1 MTVTDQTKL
10 LLSEAGGGNFIIS
23 EIVKAYKLF
32 FIFLI
37 KGEVCIYLYY
47 LREFCFPFSW
57 GNQIFLFITF
67 YASPGGTLYI
77 YLAFKV
83 PKIMLII
90 FNAHTM

>member
-57 GNQIFLFITF
+57 GNQIFLLSLFMLVLEAHFI
-67 YASPGGTLYI
+67 YI
-77 YLAFKV
+77 WLLKFLK
-83 PKIMLII
+83 
-90 FNAHTM
+90 